1 MKRSSESVDE
11 ALCFGWIDSSMKPID
26 DEKYAL
32 RYTPRRKGSNWSESN
47 KKRAARLIEQGRMNE
62 AELATIEEA
71 KRNGK
76 WDTGPTTRPRAA
88 SRS

>member
-1 MKRSSESVDE
+1 VDE

-26 DEKYAL
+26 DEKYGPAL
-32 RYTPRRKGSNWSESN
+32 HTSQEGSNWSESN